1 MKTRIN
7 ILHSSLKVNGN
18 ELAFLFPL
26 KFNSKRLRDDYGVTI
41 SYFQSITDSLYE
53 CDVLIISSWIIGR
66 EFRWWIESKDKIY
79 NFLETAKLKVKKVI
93 WFDISDSTGTT
104 QFLVLP
110 YVDSYLKCQIL
121 SDKTQYL
128 KKEYANRVFTDYY
141 NKEFNIL
148 DNDSG
153 ERHLGVV
160 PLKKDVEK
168 IKVGWNTG
176 MANYS
181 CYSSYWSILN
191 HYLNG
196 IDLPLF
202 YPTRWVS
209 ANSQRAIDYS
219 CRVGYSYKR
228 NTVAYQ
234 RKKIASLLKDKI
246 SVEKLKRKKYFNE
259 MENSKI
265 CISPFGLGEITLRDF
280 EIIISGSA
288 ILKAN
293 SDHMETWPNL
303 FVKDETY
310 LDYKWDLS
318 DFIEKLEY
326 YVDHPELI
334 TEIANNCQNIYKNLL
349 TTRNG
354 HYQFCDRFYEL
365 IK

>member
-1 MKTRIN
+1 VKIKVN
-7 ILHSSLKVNGN
+7 ILHSNLKVNGN

-26 KFNSKRLRDDYGVTI
+26 KFNSKKLRDDFGITI
-41 SYFQSITDSLYE
+41 SYFQGITNSLFE
-53 CDVLIISSWIIGR
+53 CDVLIVSSWIIGR
-66 EFRWWIESKDKIY
+66 EYKWWQGSTDKIY
-79 NFLETAKLKVKKVI
+79 DFLETSKSKVKKVI
-93 WFDISDSTGTT
+93 WSDISDSTGTT
-104 QFLVLP
+104 HFLVLP
-110 YVDSYLKCQIL
+110 YVDKYLKCQIL

-128 KKEYANRVFTDYY
+128 KKEYANRVFTGYY
-141 NKEFNIL
+141 HKEFNIL

-153 ERHLGVV
+153 ESHLGIA
-160 PLKKDVEK
+160 PLKKDLEK

-181 CYSSYWSILN
+181 CYSSYWSILG

-209 ANSQRAIDYS
+209 PNSQRAIDYS
-219 CRVGYSYKR
+219 CRVGYSYER

-234 RKKIASLLKDKI
+234 RKEIASLLQDKI
-246 SVEKLKRKKYFNE
+246 SVEKLKRKDYFSE

-288 ILKAN
+288 IFKAN
-293 SDHMETWPNL
+293 VDHMETWPNL

-310 LDYKWDLS
+310 IDYNWNLS
-318 DFIEKLEY
+318 DFEEKLEY
-326 YVDHPELI
+326 YSSKPELI
-334 TEIANNCQNIYKNLL
+334 IEIAKNSQDIYKNLL
-349 TTRNG
+349 TTRSG
-354 HYQFCDRFYEL
+354 HFQFCDRFSEL

>member
-1 MKTRIN
+1 MKIKVN
-7 ILHSSLKVNGN
+7 ILHSNLKVNGN

-26 KFNSKRLRDDYGVTI
+26 KFNAKRLRDEYGI
-41 SYFQSITDSLYE
+41 MCSYFNNITDSLYE

-66 EFRWWIESKDKIY
+66 EFKWWRGSRDKIY
-79 NFLETAKLKVKKVI
+79 NFLETAKSKVKKVI

-128 KKEYANRVFTDYY
+128 KKEYANRVFTGYY
-141 NKEFNIL
+141 NKKFNIF

-153 ERHLGVV
+153 ETHLGVI
-160 PLKKDVEK
+160 PLKKNLEK

-181 CYSSYWSILN
+181 CYSSYWSILV

-196 IDLPLF
+196 FDLPLF
-202 YPTRWVS
+202 YPTRWVP
-209 ANSQRAIDYS
+209 AGSQRDIDYS

-228 NTVAYQ
+228 NTVAFQ
-234 RKKIASLLKDKI
+234 RKEIAHILRDKI
-246 SVEKLKRKKYFNE
+246 SVKKLKRKKYFTE

-288 ILKAN
+288 IFKAN
-293 SDHMETWPNL
+293 SDHMETWPNI

-310 LDYKWDLS
+310 LDYKWDFS
-318 DFIEKLEY
+318 DFEEKLEY
-326 YVDHPELI
+326 YCRHPDLTIEV
-334 TEIANNCQNIYKNLL
+334 ADNCQNIYKNLL
-349 TTRNG
+349 TKKKG
-354 HYQFCDRFYEL
+354 YYQFCDRFSEL